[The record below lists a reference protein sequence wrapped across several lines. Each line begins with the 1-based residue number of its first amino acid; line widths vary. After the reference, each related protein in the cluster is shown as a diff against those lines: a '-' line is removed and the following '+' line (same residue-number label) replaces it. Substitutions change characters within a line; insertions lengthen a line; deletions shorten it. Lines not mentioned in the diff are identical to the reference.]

1 MVLCFH
7 CVLSPLHSEM
17 LMPMKKLGLIL
28 WLFFLC
34 VTPLRAEE
42 TKQQQDI
49 YRQLEIFSNVLALLQ
64 DHYVDPIDAKKVLD
78 GAINGMLLSLDPH
91 SAYMRPEDFQELQD
105 ETRGSFGG
113 IGLEITL
120 RDGILTV
127 ISPIEGTPAARAGLE
142 AGDQILFINGQSTKD
157 ISLMDAMQHLR
168 GEPGSEVSISLHR
181 KNWQEVKEISLI
193 REDIHLDSVKSSLL
207 EPGYGYLRIT
217 NFQADTADALQTQLD
232 GLMADGPLHGLVL
245 DLRNNPG
252 GLLEQAVEVSDI
264 FLDKGLIVSTR
275 GRRPEQT
282 ANFSATTNGKKNRT
296 PLVLLVNEGSASA
309 SEIVAGALQDHKR
322 AIVLGTETFGK
333 GSVQTIIPMPD
344 GAGLRLTTAH
354 YFTPNGTS
362 IQARGITPNLP
373 VAKETSSEGQKG
385 EGGPQRQL
393 RERDLP
399 NHLESRSNTSE
410 ANVVP
415 VPMPA
420 TDQSMAE
427 ETEQRLQQDIQLR
440 TALIVLK
447 SLKLA
452 AQQQ

>member
-1 MVLCFH
+1 
-7 CVLSPLHSEM
+7 
-17 LMPMKKLGLIL
+17 MKKIAIL
-28 WLFFLC
+28 LCLLFLPSLP
-34 VTPLRAEE
+34 VRADE

-64 DHYVDPIDAKKVLD
+64 DHYVEPIDVKKVLD
-78 GAINGMLLSLDPH
+78 GAVNGMLLSLDPH

-127 ISPIEGTPAARAGLE
+127 ISPIEGTPAARAGME

-157 ISLMDAMQHLR
+157 TSLMDAVQRLR

-181 KNWQEVKEISLI
+181 KTWQELKEIVLV
-193 REDIHLDSVKSSLL
+193 REDIHLDSVKSSML

-217 NFQADTADALQTQLD
+217 NFQADTAENLQAQLD
-232 GLMADGPLHGLVL
+232 ELMADGPMHGLVL

-252 GLLEQAVEVSDI
+252 GLLEQAVQVSDI

-282 ANFSATTNGKKNRT
+282 ANFSATTNGKKNHT

-333 GSVQTIIPMPD
+333 GSVQTVIPMPD

-373 VAKETSSEGQKG
+373 VAKDNATEEKKG
-385 EGGPQRQL
+385 DGAVTRQI

-399 NHLESRSNTSE
+399 NHLESRGN
-410 ANVVP
+410 AGDGNVTP

-420 TDQSMAE
+420 PEQPMAE
-427 ETEQRLQQDIQLR
+427 DTEQRLQQDNQLR

-452 AQQQ
+452 AQQ